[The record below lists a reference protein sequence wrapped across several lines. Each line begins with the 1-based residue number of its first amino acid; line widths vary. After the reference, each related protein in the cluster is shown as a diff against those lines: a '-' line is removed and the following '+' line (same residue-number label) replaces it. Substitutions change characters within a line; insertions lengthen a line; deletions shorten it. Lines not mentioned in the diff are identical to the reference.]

1 MKTKNI
7 RPGVVFWLLYI
18 AYTAIY
24 IARLNLSIAA
34 PGLEAAGVLTA
45 AQLGFIGSAFS
56 VIYSC
61 GRLFNGMVGD
71 RLAPKLLIVTGLL
84 LTGCANLLL
93 GFLPP
98 YLLIFTLWSL
108 NAFGQ
113 SMLWSSLLQTVTT
126 LYGKAGANK
135 KTPILVSSVSVGN
148 ILGILLGN
156 RLAAFD
162 LRAAFLIP
170 GAMTVVCGLLVLY
183 IAPPAPKLAASGGF
197 PFKALL
203 TDKKIR
209 GILLPAMFHGTMKDN
224 IPLWMAMFF
233 TARFAVDLEA
243 SPWYVLLIP
252 TVGLA
257 GRLLYPF
264 CYRLSRGRENA
275 ISVLCFLVCAALA
288 VSLCLPGITPLV
300 AALCLSLIYAL
311 VSMINTSFLSMFP
324 LRFADKGFVSS
335 VSGIADFATYLG
347 AGIASAIYGI
357 FIDGGIAGYTVMFAS
372 WAVLSVLSVALLL
385 PGKPFLKEEEV

>member
-1 MKTKNI
+1 MKTKTI
-7 RPGVVFWLLYI
+7 RPGMVFWLLYI
-18 AYTAIY
+18 AYTTIY
-24 IARLNLSIAA
+24 IARLNLSTAA
-34 PGLEAAGVLTA
+34 PWLEEAGVLNA

-61 GRLFNGMVGD
+61 GRLFNGVVGD
-71 RLAPKLLIVTGLL
+71 RLAPKLLIVTGLA
-84 LTGCANLLL
+84 LTGVSNLLI

-98 YLLIFTLWSL
+98 YLLIFVLWSL

-113 SMLWSSLLQTVTT
+113 SMLWSSLLQTVST
-126 LYGKAGANK
+126 LYGKAGAGK

-148 ILGILLGN
+148 ILGILLST

-162 LRAAFLIP
+162 LRATFLIP
-170 GAMTVVCGLLVLY
+170 GAMTIICGILVLS
-183 IAPPAPKLAASGGF
+183 IAPPAAKAAKGGF
-197 PFKALL
+197 PFRTLL
-203 TDKKIR
+203 TDRKIR

-224 IPLWMAMFF
+224 IPLWMAVYF
-233 TARFAVDLEA
+233 TERFGLDLKA

-252 TVGLA
+252 VVGLV
-257 GRLLYPF
+257 GRLVYPS
-264 CYRLSRGRENA
+264 CYRLCKGRENM
-275 ISVLCFLVCAALA
+275 ISVLCFLACAGL
-288 VSLCLPGITPLV
+288 SIGLCLPGVSPLWV
-300 AALCLSLIYAL
+300 AVFLSLIYAL

-324 LRFADKGFVSS
+324 LRFADKGLVSS

-357 FIDGGIAGYTVMFAS
+357 FIEGGMTGYTIMFAS

-385 PGKPFLKEEEV
+385 PGKPFSKEE